1 MPTDEYKQSYRDT
14 DFDKSLYVDDEDIIY
29 KAYDGEDAIAV
40 IIPLEYDE
48 ALENSFSKEEN
59 TSPKHNIK
67 LPEGKADIGAYISS
81 LVLSVPSFTEHTG
94 EITVN
99 LFKRFAESYGGYIA
113 LPFILLFNL
122 TVRLL
127 KKLIKALAVIPK
139 SFADE
144 VKGIAYEIKI
154 IRKQSK
160 KMAENG
166 KAAYHKALRKYFVI
180 SFSRHSLFWKT
191 ILNTTFPVVMAV
203 CLAIFFSASEKKI
216 FALKVVYNGVPIG
229 YVENETVFEEA
240 KNRAIALLGNDSDD
254 SSRLQSL
261 SLKPEYKLSRIS
273 LSELDGKDT
282 ICENIIT
289 ASDASLLRACG
300 VYIDGEF
307 ICAVKNES
315 DAASVFTSILEPKKK
330 NAAEGTIVA
339 FVEEIDYVQ
348 GLYPEESIWDSL
360 KLKNTVTK
368 PKSEAKYHKLKKKE
382 SASSVSKKYG
392 ITISQLK
399 ALNPGVNFSKL
410 KKGTN
415 LLVAAEENYV
425 RTKVMKTR
433 VYTETVPFETIKRET
448 STLLKGTTKISQ
460 NGRNGKY
467 EITELVTYIDGKET
481 YSTVISKKQTVGVLD
496 KIILVGTKTITY
508 TPSYGGGSYGGSY
521 GSGAGGM
528 VWPVRGA
535 YRVSSHYGYRSP
547 SISGWGFH
555 GGIDIVKA
563 GGGSTGC
570 PIVAAASGRVITAI
584 SGYYGYGHTVV
595 IDHGNGLRTR
605 YAHMQPGSIIVRT
618 GQYVYAGQQIGRL
631 GGTGNVTGPHLHF
644 EVLKY
649 GTKVNPYPY
658 IR

>member
-1 MPTDEYKQSYRDT
+1 MPKDEYNQSFRDT
-14 DFDKSLYVDDEDIIY
+14 DFDKSLYIDDEDIIY
-29 KAYDGEDAIAV
+29 KLYDGEDALAV
-40 IIPLEYDE
+40 IIPIEYDE
-48 ALENSFSKEEN
+48 ELQSDFSKADKQPVSEVKASEE
-59 TSPKHNIK
+59 KR
-67 LPEGKADIGAYISS
+67 DIISAIPSLISS
-81 LVLSVPSFTEHTG
+81 IPSFIEHTG

-99 LFKRFAESYGGYIA
+99 IFKKFIDTYGAYIA
-113 LPFILLFNL
+113 LPFVLVFSALSKAFK
-122 TVRLL
+122 RL
-127 KKLIKALAVIPK
+127 IRMLAVVPK
-139 SFADE
+139 SFAEE
-144 VKGIAYEIKI
+144 VKGISYEIKI

-160 KMAENG
+160 KMAKDG
-166 KAAYHKALRKYFVI
+166 KAAYHKAMRKYFVI
-180 SFSRHSLFWKT
+180 SFTRHSLFWKT
-191 ILNTTFPVVMAV
+191 ILNTVFPIVMASAV
-203 CLAIFFSASEKKI
+203 LFFFSQAEKKI
-216 FALKVVYNGVPIG
+216 FALQVVYNGIPVG

-240 KNRAIALLGNDSDD
+240 KNRALTLLGKDTQNKSY
-254 SSRLQSL
+254 LETL
-261 SLKPEYKLSRIS
+261 SAEPEYNLKRIS

-289 ASDASLLRACG
+289 ASDASLIRACG

-315 DAASVFTSILEPKKK
+315 DAASVFSSILAPQKKK
-330 NAAEGTIVA
+330 AAEGTIVA

-392 ITISQLK
+392 ITISKLK
-399 ALNPGVNFSKL
+399 ALNPGVDFSKL
-410 KKGTN
+410 KKGTV
-415 LLVAAEENYV
+415 LLVEAQQNYI

-433 VYTETVPFETIKRET
+433 VRTETVPFSTIKRET

-481 YSTVISKKQTVGVLD
+481 YSTVVSKKQTVGVLD

-508 TPSYGGGSYGGSY
+508 TPSYGGGYGGSY
-521 GSGAGGM
+521 GSGSGGM
-528 VWPVRGA
+528 VWPARGA

-555 GGIDIVKA
+555 GGIDIVRA

-570 PIVAAASGRVITAI
+570 PIVAAASGRVVTAI

-605 YAHMQPGSIIVRT
+605 YAHMQAGSLMVRA

>member
-1 MPTDEYKQSYRDT
+1 MPTDEYKHSYREA
-14 DFDKSLYVDDEDIIY
+14 DFDRSLYVDDEDIVY
-29 KAYDGEDAIAV
+29 KVYDGEDAAAV
-40 IIPLEYDE
+40 IIPIEYDE
-48 ALENSFSKEEN
+48 ELQTDFSSKNRQE
-59 TSPKHNIK
+59 PKVSVKPAVEKTDMLSVITG
-67 LPEGKADIGAYISS
+67 LIS
-81 LVLSVPSFTEHTG
+81 SVPSFIEHTG
-94 EITVN
+94 EITVSI
-99 LFKRFAESYGGYIA
+99 FKRFIDTYGPYIA
-113 LPFILLFNL
+113 LPFVLVFSALSKAVKN
-122 TVRLL
+122 
-127 KKLIKALAVIPK
+127 LIKMLTAVPE
-139 SFADE
+139 SFSEE
-144 VKGIAYEIKI
+144 VKGISYEIKI

-160 KMAENG
+160 KMAKDG
-166 KAAYHKALRKYFVI
+166 KTAYHKAMRKYFVI
-180 SFSRHSLFWKT
+180 SFTRHSLFWKT
-191 ILNTTFPVVMAV
+191 ILNTVFPVIMVV
-203 CLAIFFSASEKKI
+203 SVLFLFSQTEKKI
-216 FALKVVYNGVPIG
+216 FALQVVYNGIPVG
-229 YVENETVFEEA
+229 YVENETVFEDA
-240 KNRAIALLGNDSDD
+240 KNRALTLLGSDTQSKTYLETLSAEPEYHLKRIALN
-254 SSRLQSL
+254 
-261 SLKPEYKLSRIS
+261 
-273 LSELDGKDT
+273 ELDGKDT

-289 ASDASLLRACG
+289 ASDASLIRACG

-315 DAASVFTSILEPKKK
+315 DAASVFSSILAPQKKK
-330 NAAEGTIVA
+330 AAEGTIVA

-348 GLYPEESIWDSL
+348 GLYPAESIWDSL
-360 KLKNTVTK
+360 KLKSTVTK
-368 PKSEAKYHKLKKKE
+368 PKSEAQYHKLKKKE
-382 SASSVSKKYG
+382 SASSVSKKYK

-399 ALNPGVNFSKL
+399 ALNPNVDFSKL
-410 KKGTN
+410 KKGTK
-415 LLVAAEENYV
+415 LLVKAQENYV

-433 VYTETVPFETIKRET
+433 VRTETVPFETIRRET
-448 STLLKGTTKISQ
+448 STLLKGTTKNSQ

-481 YSTVISKKQTVGVLD
+481 YSTVVSKKQTVGVLD

-508 TPSYGGGSYGGSY
+508 TPSYGGSYGGSY
-521 GSGAGGM
+521 GSGSGGM

-555 GGIDIVKA
+555 GGIDIVRS

-570 PIVAAASGRVITAI
+570 PIVAAASGRVVTAI
-584 SGYYGYGHTVV
+584 SGYSGYGHTVV

-605 YAHMQPGSIIVRT
+605 YAHMQAGSLMVRV